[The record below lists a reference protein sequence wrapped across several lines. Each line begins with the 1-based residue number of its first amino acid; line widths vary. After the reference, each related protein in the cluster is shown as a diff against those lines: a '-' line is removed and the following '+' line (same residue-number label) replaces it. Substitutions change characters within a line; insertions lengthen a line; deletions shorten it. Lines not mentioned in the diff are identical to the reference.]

1 MRKLEVRTPV
11 KSSRTVGMITYA
23 CRRTSCKRDR
33 WLQGLVKNDT
43 RIVTIIYR
51 RLMR

>member
-23 CRRTSCKRDR
+23 CCTSCKRDR

-43 RIVTIIYR
+43 QIVTIIYR
-51 RLMR
+51 RFMR